1 MGPQL
6 LLAKLEAIR
15 QAQQQLVC
23 LLLVGL
29 KIGNLLLQLMRMT
42 FLISYVLHSYVLEM
56 PLLVSASVTL
66 HTTAFSLFIYSYV
79 PINMHL

>member
-29 KIGNLLLQLMRMT
+29 KIGNLLLQLMRMA
-42 FLISYVLHSYVLEM
+42 FLIGYVLHSYVLEM
-56 PLLVSASVTL
+56 PLLVSAAVTL
-66 HTTAFSLFIYSYV
+66 HTSNDA
-79 PINMHL
+79 